1 MIKKI
6 LKTNEKK
13 IFFFGF
19 LSNNSRKIRICAQKN
34 VITSILGRKINFKI
48 LTLNTDIPK
57 AHH

>member
-19 LSNNSRKIRICAQKN
+19 LSNKSQQIRICAQKHIN
-34 VITSILGRKINFKI
+34 ASILGRKINFKI
-48 LTLNTDIPK
+48 FTLNSK
-57 AHH
+57 Y